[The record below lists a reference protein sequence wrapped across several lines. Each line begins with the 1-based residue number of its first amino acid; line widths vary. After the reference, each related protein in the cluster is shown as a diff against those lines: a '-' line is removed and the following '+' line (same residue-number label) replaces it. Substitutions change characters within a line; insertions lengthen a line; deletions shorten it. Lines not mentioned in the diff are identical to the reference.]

1 MSTFK
6 IFSGLF
12 LTGALASV
20 TVFNFFEDKNSDKF
34 YRENKTYTRSES
46 PDKSQIKGKMIAD
59 TSAPD
64 SSRFT
69 QMMLAQG
76 LDEPMEMA
84 ILPNLDVV
92 IVERKGAVKL
102 YDAEEKQIKTIA
114 HFNVFSGIEDGLLG
128 VAADPEFDKNHWL
141 YFYYGVGGNKNVSN
155 LERYEMTDGQINMA
169 SKKVL
174 LEIPTQRTY
183 CCHSAGYLTFGADG
197 LLYLST
203 GDNTNAEEIEGHNPT
218 DERPGRRLS
227 DGQGTTANSKDYR
240 GKILRIKPE
249 ADGTYSIPDGNLFP
263 KDGSTGYPEIYVM
276 GCRNP
281 FRLSVDPKNNFVYWG
296 DVGPD
301 SNVPAEE
308 NFLSYDEIN
317 QARKPGFFGYP
328 YFLGNN
334 EGFPKYDFETKKE
347 GPKQDPLHPVN
358 NSPNNTGVK
367 NLPPAQPAMIWYGK
381 GESKRWPM
389 VGKGGA
395 SAMAGPVYYRDLYPN
410 AKYKLPAYYDGKLFI
425 YEWIRKWIMAVKL
438 DKNGNYVSM
447 EPFLPHLKVVAPMD
461 MKIAPD
467 GAIYMLAY
475 GTNWFAKN
483 TDAGLIRVEYSEGNR
498 NPMADIQIDKQY
510 GAAPMT
516 VSFSAEKSRD
526 YDPGDKLSFE
536 WKIGAKKV
544 SGSKVKHMFTKP
556 GIYDVALT
564 VSDPQGGKGIAT
576 VQVKV
581 GNTPPAVS
589 ISSTAN
595 KSFYWDNTVFDYK
608 INVKDTEDKVI
619 EKSALTAS
627 FNYLPFGKDLASV
640 LSGAN
645 HGNIKYA
652 ATEKLYASLDCKAC
666 HTIDTK
672 SIGPALK
679 EIGKRYAGKEGSDQK
694 LAKKIIKGGSGSWGT
709 YPMPPHMDLPEKDA
723 LEISR
728 YILSLGEQKKQLP
741 LNGSLKL
748 TEHVGQGKEGA
759 YVLLAGYT
767 DKGANGIEPLK
778 GSSHIVLRNP
788 LIEMED
794 YEEGSANVVIATLN
808 TGYVSSIWGKNGKY
822 VSFKQIDFTHIKKIK
837 IRLQEQG
844 AGGLI
849 KVRQDNEKG
858 ALIGSLPVS
867 SGQLKDVKTDWKEF
881 VISLKPTTGIH
892 DLYFTFSNPDES
904 QVGLFFLD
912 WVFFEKM

>member
-1 MSTFK
+1 MSTVK
-6 IFSGLF
+6 LFSGLF

-20 TVFNFFEDKNSDKF
+20 TVFNLFTDKNPGKF
-34 YRENKTYTRSES
+34 YPENKTYAKSES
-46 PDKSQIKGKMIAD
+46 PDKSQFIGKAFAD

-69 QMMLAQG
+69 HMMLAQG

-102 YDAEEKQIKTIA
+102 YDAEEKQIKTIT

-128 VAADPEFDKNHWL
+128 VAVDPEFDKNHWL

-155 LERYEMTDGQINMA
+155 LERYEMTDGQIDMA

-301 SNVPAEE
+301 TNVPAEE

-347 GPKQDPLHPVN
+347 GPKQDPSHPVN

-367 NLPPAQPAMIWYGK
+367 NLPAAQPAMIWYGK

-395 SAMAGPVYYRDLYPN
+395 SAMAGPVYYSDLYPN

-425 YEWIRKWIMAVKL
+425 YEWIRKWIMAVTL
-438 DKNGNYVSM
+438 DKNGNYESM
-447 EPFLPHLKVVAPMD
+447 EPFLPDLKVIAPMD

-544 SGSKVKHMFTKP
+544 SGSKVKHVFTKP

-589 ISSTAN
+589 ITSTAN
-595 KSFYWDNTVFDYK
+595 KSFYWDNTIFDYK
-608 INVKDTEDKVI
+608 INVKDAEDKAI
-619 EKSALTAS
+619 EKSAITAS
-627 FNYLPFGKDLASV
+627 FNYLPFGKDLASA
-640 LSGAN
+640 LSGAS
-645 HGNIKYA
+645 HGNVKYA

-666 HTIDTK
+666 HTMDTK
-672 SIGPALK
+672 SIGPALN
-679 EIGKRYAGKEGSDQK
+679 EIAKRYAGKEGSDKK
-694 LAKKIIKGGSGSWGT
+694 LADKIIKGGSGSWGT

-728 YILSLGEQKKQLP
+728 YILSLGEEKKQLP
-741 LNGSLKL
+741 LDGSLKL

-767 DKGANGIEPLK
+767 DKGANGIEALSN
-778 GSSHIVLRNP
+778 SSHIVLRNP
-788 LIEMED
+788 LIQMED

-849 KVRQDNEKG
+849 EVRQDTEKG
-858 ALIGSLPVS
+858 TLIGSLPVS
-867 SGQLKDVKTDWKEF
+867 AGQPKDVKTDWKEF
-881 VISLKPTTGIH
+881 EISLKPTTGIH
-892 DLYFTFSNPDES
+892 DLYFTFSNPGKS

-912 WVFFEKM
+912 WIYFEN

>member
-1 MSTFK
+1 MVSFK
-6 IFSGLF
+6 LIGGLLFTGIVATATLSGL
-12 LTGALASV
+12 T
-20 TVFNFFEDKNSDKF
+20 
-34 YRENKTYTRSES
+34 
-46 PDKSQIKGKMIAD
+46 PDLYPEIRYSKKSIAIQPARQKIGKMQPG
-59 TSAPD
+59 TSTDSTAPD
-64 SSRFT
+64 NSRFT
-69 QMMLAQG
+69 HMMLAQG

-84 ILPNLDVV
+84 VLPNLDVV

-102 YDAEEKQIKTIA
+102 YSDKEKQLKTIA

-128 VAADPEFDKNHWL
+128 VAADPEFDKNHWI
-141 YFYYGVGGNKNVSN
+141 YFYYGVGGSQLVSN
-155 LERYEMTDGQINMA
+155 LERYELVGDQLNMA

-174 LEIPTQRTY
+174 LQVPTQRTY

-218 DERPGRRLS
+218 DERPGRQLS
-227 DGQGTTANSKDYR
+227 DGQGTTANSKDFR

-249 ADGTYSIPDGNLFP
+249 PDGTYSIPDGNLFP
-263 KDGSTGYPEIYVM
+263 KDGSIGHPEIYVM

-281 FRLSVDPKNNFVYWG
+281 FRMSVDPKNNYVYWG

-301 SNVPAEE
+301 TNVPAEE

-358 NSPNNTGVK
+358 LSPNNTGVK

-395 SAMAGPVYYRDLYPN
+395 SAMAGPVYYRDLYPD
-410 AKYKLPAYYDGKLFI
+410 ARYRLPAYYDGKLFI
-425 YEWIRKWIMAVKL
+425 YEWIRKWIMAVTL

-461 MKIAPD
+461 MKIAAD

-498 NPMADIQIDKQY
+498 NPIAAIQIDKQF
-510 GAAPMT
+510 GAAPLT
-516 VSFSAEKSRD
+516 ASLSAEKSKD
-526 YDPGDKLSFE
+526 YDPGDKLNFE
-536 WKIGAKKV
+536 WKIGMKKL
-544 SGSKVKHMFTKP
+544 SGSKVRHVFTKP
-556 GIYDVALT
+556 GVYDIALT
-564 VSDPQGGKGIAT
+564 VTDSQGGKGIAT
-576 VQVKV
+576 AQVKV
-581 GNTPPAVS
+581 GNTPPVVLVN
-589 ISSTAN
+589 STAN
-595 KSFYWDNTVFDYK
+595 KSFYWDDTVFDYS
-608 INVKDTEDKVI
+608 ILIKDAEDKVI
-619 EKSALTAS
+619 DKPGITAA
-627 FNYLPFGKDLASV
+627 FNYLPFGKDLASA
-640 LSGAN
+640 LSGAS

-666 HTIDTK
+666 HTMDTK

-679 EIGKRYAGKEGSDQK
+679 EIARRYAGKDGSEQK
-694 LAKKIIKGGSGSWGT
+694 LADKIIKGGSGSWGT
-709 YPMPPHMDLPEKDA
+709 YPMPPHADLPEKNA
-723 LEISR
+723 VEIAR
-728 YILSLGEQKKQLP
+728 YILSLGEQKEQLP
-741 LNGSLKL
+741 LKGSIRL
-748 TEHVGQGKEGA
+748 TEHIGQGKEGA
-759 YVLLAGYT
+759 YVLQAGYT

-778 GSSHIVLRNP
+778 SSSHVVLRNP
-788 LIEMED
+788 LVQMED

-822 VSFKQIDFTHIKKIK
+822 VSFKQIDLTHIAKIR

-849 KVRQDNEKG
+849 EVRKGNEHG
-858 ALIGSLPVS
+858 PVIGSLPVQA
-867 SGQLKDVKTDWKEF
+867 GQPRDVKTDWKEF
-881 VISLKPTTGIH
+881 EISLKPSTGIH
-892 DLYFTFSNPDES
+892 DLYFTFSNPDKNKI
-904 QVGLFFLD
+904 GLFFLD
-912 WVFFEKM
+912 WILFEKM

>member
-1 MSTFK
+1 LNAFK
-6 IFSGLF
+6 LNHWIFLA
-12 LTGALASV
+12 GAIASISSV
-20 TVFNFFEDKNSDKF
+20 NILRKKPVPTVFSPATTQSLS
-34 YRENKTYTRSES
+34 ENV
-46 PDKSQIKGKMIAD
+46 
-59 TSAPD
+59 PD

-69 QMMLAQG
+69 HMMLAQG

-102 YDAEEKQIKTIA
+102 YDDKEKQLKTIA
-114 HFNVFSGIEDGLLG
+114 HLNVFSGIEDGLLG
-128 VAADPEFDKNHWL
+128 VAADPDFEKNHWI
-141 YFYYGVGGNKNVSN
+141 YFYYGVAGSKNISH
-155 LERYEMTDGQINMA
+155 LERYELIGEQINVV

-218 DERPGRRLS
+218 DERPGRQLS
-227 DGQGTTANSKDYR
+227 DDQGTTANSKDFR

-249 ADGTYSIPDGNLFP
+249 PDGTYSIPDGNLFP
-263 KDGSTGYPEIYVM
+263 KDGSLGYPEIFVM

-281 FRLSVDPKNNFVYWG
+281 FRMSVDPKNSFVYWG

-317 QARKPGFFGYP
+317 QARNPGFFGYP

-334 EGFPKYDFETKKE
+334 EGFPKYDFATKKE
-347 GPKQDPLHPVN
+347 GPKQDPLHPIN

-367 NLPPAQPAMIWYGK
+367 ELPPAQPAMIWYGK

-410 AKYKLPAYYDGKLFI
+410 ARYKLPEYYHGKLFI
-425 YEWIRKWIMAVKL
+425 YEWIRKWIMAVTL
-438 DKNGNYVSM
+438 DKDGNYVSM
-447 EPFLPHLKVVAPMD
+447 EPFLPHLKVIAPMD
-461 MKIAPD
+461 MKIAHD

-498 NPMADIQIDKQY
+498 NPMADIQIDKKY

-516 VSFSAEKSRD
+516 ITMSAEKSKD
-526 YDPGDKLSFE
+526 YDPADKLAFE
-536 WKIGAKKV
+536 WKIGSKKL
-544 SGSKVKHMFTKP
+544 SGKEVKHVFAKP
-556 GIYDVALT
+556 GVYDVSLI
-564 VSDPQGGKGIAT
+564 VSDQHGGKGVAT
-576 VQVKV
+576 TQIKV
-581 GNTPPAVS
+581 GNTPPDIS
-589 ISSTAN
+589 ISSSAN
-595 KSFYWDNTVFDYK
+595 RSFYWDNTRFNYK
-608 INVKDTEDKVI
+608 INVSDSEDKTI
-619 EKSALTAS
+619 DRSKITAS
-627 FNYLPFGKDLASV
+627 FNYLSFGKDLASA

-645 HGNIKYA
+645 HGNLKYA

-666 HTIDTK
+666 HTLDTK

-679 EIGKRYAGKEGSDQK
+679 EIAKKYAGKEGYDQK
-694 LAKKIIKGGSGSWGT
+694 LAEKIIKGGSGNWGS

-723 LEISR
+723 KEIAK
-728 YILSLGEQKKQLP
+728 YILSLAEQKTQLP
-741 LNGSLKL
+741 LQGQLKL
-748 TEHVGQGKEGA
+748 AEHIGQGKEGA
-759 YVLLAGYT
+759 YVLQAGYT

-778 GSSHIVLRNP
+778 GSGHIVLRNP
-788 LIEMED
+788 LVQMED

-808 TGYVSSIWGKNGKY
+808 TGYVSSIWGKNGKF
-822 VSFKQIDFTHIKKIK
+822 VSFKQVDLTHLSKIK
-837 IRLQEQG
+837 IRLQEEG

-849 KVRQDNEKG
+849 EVRKG
-858 ALIGSLPVS
+858 SSSGQVIGSLNVS
-867 SGQLKDVKTDWKEF
+867 QGHVKNLKTDWKEF
-881 VISLKPTTGIH
+881 EVALRPTSGIH
-892 DLYFTFSNPDES
+892 DLYFTFSSPDKS
-904 QVGLFFLD
+904 KVGLFFLD
-912 WVFFEKM
+912 WIYFERN